1 MDISSFTEAFSD
13 ITLQTPTL
21 GVVISIFLVVFLLL
35 LSGFASASEISFFS
49 LSPAD
54 IADLDVEHSARDRK
68 IEMLRQDSERTLATI
83 LITNNF
89 VNVTV
94 IMLCNFIFGS
104 LIHFGPRAEWL
115 EFLVLTVLL
124 TFLLLL
130 FGEIM
135 PKVYSRQNP
144 LIVDDLEQALELTD
158 KEDIKDEQSM
168 LQGIIRFGDETA
180 KEVMTTRQ
188 DIVNLDIHS
197 NFTEVLQCIVENNYS
212 RIPVYQ
218 DNTDHIRGILYI
230 KDLLPHLSKSAT
242 FRWQSL
248 IRPPYFVPET
258 KKIDDLLLEFQENKI
273 HISIVVDDFGGTSG
287 LITLEDILEEIV
299 GEINDEYDDDVKSY
313 TKIDDNT
320 YIFEGKVLL
329 SDFCKILA
337 LDDDIFDDVEGYADS
352 LAGLLLELK
361 GDFPAMHEKIDYQQ
375 FTFEILSIEAR
386 RISKIKVS
394 IHPKEG

>member
-1 MDISSFTEAFSD
+1 
-13 ITLQTPTL
+13 
-21 GVVISIFLVVFLLL
+21 
-35 LSGFASASEISFFS
+35 
-49 LSPAD
+49 
-54 IADLDVEHSARDRK
+54 
-68 IEMLRQDSERTLATI
+68 MLRQDSERTLATI

-104 LIHFGPRAEWL
+104 LIHFGPRAAWL

-144 LIVDDLEQALELTD
+144 LTFCRFAVNGILFFRKFFWILETLLTKSGVIAEKVWQKKNRQLSVDDLEQALELTD

-197 NFTEVLQCIVENNYS
+197 NFTEVLQCIIENNYS

-218 DNTDHIRGILYI
+218 DNTDPIRGILYI

-258 KKIDDLLLEFQENKI
+258 KKIDDLLREFQENKI
-273 HISIVVDDFGGTSG
+273 HIAIVVDEFGGTSG

-313 TKIDDNT
+313 TKIDAST

-337 LDDDIFDDVEGYADS
+337 LDDDIFDNVEGDADS

-361 GDFPAMHEKIDYQQ
+361 GDFPVIHEKINYQQ
-375 FTFEILSIEAR
+375 FTFEILSIEGR

-394 IHPKEG
+394 IHPKVG

>member
-21 GVVISIFLVVFLLL
+21 GVVISFFLVVFLLL

-49 LSPAD
+49 LSPTD
-54 IADLDVEHSARDRK
+54 IADLDVEHNAKDRK

-104 LIHFGPRAEWL
+104 LIHFGPRAAWL

-144 LIVDDLEQALELTD
+144 LTFCRFAVNGIRFFRKFFWILETLLTKSGVIAEKVWQKKNRQLSVDDLEQALELTD

-197 NFTEVLQCIVENNYS
+197 NFT
-212 RIPVYQ
+212 
-218 DNTDHIRGILYI
+218 
-230 KDLLPHLSKSAT
+230 
-242 FRWQSL
+242 
-248 IRPPYFVPET
+248 
-258 KKIDDLLLEFQENKI
+258 
-273 HISIVVDDFGGTSG
+273 
-287 LITLEDILEEIV
+287 
-299 GEINDEYDDDVKSY
+299 
-313 TKIDDNT
+313 
-320 YIFEGKVLL
+320 
-329 SDFCKILA
+329 
-337 LDDDIFDDVEGYADS
+337 
-352 LAGLLLELK
+352 
-361 GDFPAMHEKIDYQQ
+361 
-375 FTFEILSIEAR
+375 
-386 RISKIKVS
+386 
-394 IHPKEG
+394 

>member
-144 LIVDDLEQALELTD
+144 LIFCRFAVNGILFFRKFFWLLETILTKSGVIAEKVWQKKNRQLSVDDLEQALELTD

-230 KDLLPHLSKSAT
+230 KVGNFPLAEPHSPTLFCARNEENRRFAARIPRKQNPHRHRRRRVWRHQWAHHFGRY
-242 FRWQSL
+242 FRRNCRRNQ
-248 IRPPYFVPET
+248 
-258 KKIDDLLLEFQENKI
+258 
-273 HISIVVDDFGGTSG
+273 
-287 LITLEDILEEIV
+287 
-299 GEINDEYDDDVKSY
+299 
-313 TKIDDNT
+313 
-320 YIFEGKVLL
+320 
-329 SDFCKILA
+329 
-337 LDDDIFDDVEGYADS
+337 
-352 LAGLLLELK
+352 
-361 GDFPAMHEKIDYQQ
+361 
-375 FTFEILSIEAR
+375 R
-386 RISKIKVS
+386 RIRRRRQKL
-394 IHPKEG
+394 HQD

>member
-54 IADLDVEHSARDRK
+54 IADLDVEHSAKDRK

-130 FGEIM
+130 FLG
-135 PKVYSRQNP
+135 
-144 LIVDDLEQALELTD
+144 DD
-158 KEDIKDEQSM
+158 
-168 LQGIIRFGDETA
+168 
-180 KEVMTTRQ
+180 
-188 DIVNLDIHS
+188 
-197 NFTEVLQCIVENNYS
+197 
-212 RIPVYQ
+212 
-218 DNTDHIRGILYI
+218 
-230 KDLLPHLSKSAT
+230 AT
-242 FRWQSL
+242 F
-248 IRPPYFVPET
+248 
-258 KKIDDLLLEFQENKI
+258 
-273 HISIVVDDFGGTSG
+273 G
-287 LITLEDILEEIV
+287 ED
-299 GEINDEYDDDVKSY
+299 G
-313 TKIDDNT
+313 
-320 YIFEGKVLL
+320 F
-329 SDFCKILA
+329 
-337 LDDDIFDDVEGYADS
+337 
-352 LAGLLLELK
+352 
-361 GDFPAMHEKIDYQQ
+361 
-375 FTFEILSIEAR
+375 
-386 RISKIKVS
+386 
-394 IHPKEG
+394 